1 MMQNDN
7 SSSLIYDHDGLTENE
22 KLLTYIDTHA
32 NNAKYTITLASVFAP
47 TTTGAMREVSA
58 FTDTIEFHTIHV
70 DVSGVNISV
79 NNPSTTSKVNLSF
92 SDAVV
97 SGNSVTDGGA
107 ASFGN
112 NIAEQHVIYSTTN
125 PSNALTRLAPE
136 SNAIERILAP
146 DTLKEYTLPV
156 TSPATKYSF
165 FMRLK
170 AFIKYKVNN
179 STLSAPSVEISDQ
192 TATSLNSEYLVSSIP
207 IIGTTFT
214 TTPNPVDGTPVMNF
228 LLNANGLEEEGFISV
243 VVIIGQDGTPDKV
256 EGESVILVFPDSG
269 ATSDYTN
276 NLAGSGVGNPRL
288 AGGESSTS
296 TPRSLTGAVMGTHG
310 SPSPSYTLTI
320 GGIDSITGRYNNST
334 LKMPPTSVSGFSDGP
349 INMWIMATTRRG
361 TDFSGLTATHSPPVV
376 VSNVNITQ
384 FGSDFYVNFDL
395 NDS

>member
-1 MMQNDN
+1 
-7 SSSLIYDHDGLTENE
+7 
-22 KLLTYIDTHA
+22 
-32 NNAKYTITLASVFAP
+32 
-47 TTTGAMREVSA
+47 
-58 FTDTIEFHTIHV
+58 
-70 DVSGVNISV
+70 
-79 NNPSTTSKVNLSF
+79 LSF
-92 SDAVV
+92 GDAVV
-97 SGNSVTDGGA
+97 SGNSVTSGA
-107 ASFGN
+107 LGSASFVN
-112 NIAEQHVIYSTTN
+112 NIVEQHVIYSTTN
-125 PSNALTRLAPE
+125 PTNALTRLAPAE
-136 SNAIERILAP
+136 SNVIERIVAP

-170 AFIKYKVNN
+170 ALIKYKLN
-179 STLSAPSVEISDQ
+179 SSVANTLSVEISDQ
-192 TATSLNSEYLVSSIP
+192 TATSTNSEYIVSSIP

-214 TTPNPVDGTPVMNF
+214 TTPDPVDGTPVMNL

-243 VVIIGQDGTPDKV
+243 VIIIGQDGTPEKV
-256 EGESVILVFPDSG
+256 EGESVILVFPDTG
-269 ATSDYTN
+269 ATSDYSN

-288 AGGESSTS
+288 AAGESSTA

-320 GGIDSITGRYNNST
+320 GGINSTTGRYNNST